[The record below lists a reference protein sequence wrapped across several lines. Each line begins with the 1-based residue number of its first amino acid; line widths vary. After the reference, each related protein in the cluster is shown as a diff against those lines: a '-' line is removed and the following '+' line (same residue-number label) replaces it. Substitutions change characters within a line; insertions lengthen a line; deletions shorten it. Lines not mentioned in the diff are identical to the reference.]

1 MKIRPQ
7 GADTVAVPVSGS
19 TVYPLYFHQ
28 PHSNYGNNH
37 RILYSM
43 AMRGF
48 ITRLLPAHLLPARP
62 FFSVSSNPRA
72 ASFQSR
78 SGLPKFPLPSTPR
91 QSFHSSPLR
100 NKWISSEVILYELK
114 DRKIEKWGWV
124 FYRTTYKDDEAWDI
138 FKQKVDISV
147 RSIINLDPRS
157 EINEAMFDKLKFIFI
172 EDKEKFDGASKEDLR
187 AHFQEWVAD
196 SFSAENPHADRK
208 LLYDNEPVARYRFFF
223 EIDEDALCSCS
234 SESSGHANFIDGFSS
249 NGDSSGNLSVVSQEN
264 PEQPQNKVEAIE
276 GCSDVD
282 WMKMDMAFFMD
293 THFYAGMSMSVE
305 HMWPFLYERP
315 PAIVPNSKLMLLMQF
330 QYAARRR

>member
-1 MKIRPQ
+1 
-7 GADTVAVPVSGS
+7 
-19 TVYPLYFHQ
+19 
-28 PHSNYGNNH
+28 
-37 RILYSM
+37 M

-72 ASFQSR
+72 TSFQSR

-91 QSFHSSPLR
+91 QSFHSSPPLR

-114 DRKIEKWGWV
+114 DREIEKWGWV

>member
-1 MKIRPQ
+1 
-7 GADTVAVPVSGS
+7 
-19 TVYPLYFHQ
+19 
-28 PHSNYGNNH
+28 
-37 RILYSM
+37 
-43 AMRGF
+43 MRGF
-48 ITRLLPAHLLPARP
+48 ITRLSLGHLLPARQ
-62 FFSVSSNPRA
+62 FLSVYSNPRA
-72 ASFQSR
+72 VSFQSTL
-78 SGLPKFPLPSTPR
+78 GLPKSPLPSTSR
-91 QSFHSSPLR
+91 RSFHSSPTLR
-100 NKWISSEVILYELK
+100 NKWISSEAILYELK

-172 EDKEKFDGASKEDLR
+172 EDKAKLDGASKEDLR

-196 SFSAENPHADRK
+196 SFSAENPRADQK

-223 EIDEDALCSCS
+223 EIDEDALRSCG
-234 SESSGHANFIDGFSS
+234 SESSGHANFVDGFSS
-249 NGDSSGNLSVVSQEN
+249 SQDRSGNLNLAAQKNS
-264 PEQPQNKVEAIE
+264 EQPQNKVEAIE